1 VAGPGQRDVLVSVH
15 QPNFLPWLR
24 LLDKILASDIYVAY
38 DTVQY
43 TKSEY
48 HARQRVRTYT
58 GPAWL
63 SLPLL
68 SVRGQRQQLREVRLD
83 PGQPFRPRHLKTLRA
98 GYAKAPFFA
107 EVYEVVEDVYARNQS
122 WLVDLNVDLIEAICR
137 YLGSPVRI
145 VRASALPHHGDNTD
159 RLVELVRQVGGTVHL
174 TSTYGT
180 QRRYV
185 DWPRVQ
191 AAGIAVRAQAFEHP
205 TYDQPWPGFVPDL
218 AALDMLFCRGR
229 ATAEVLAACRRFHEV
244 GPLAGEPAAEAPA
257 EGQPP
262 AGVPAAGEPAAGVDA
277 GQVRRCRGCS

>member
-1 VAGPGQRDVLVSVH
+1 MGTVSSPGAAGEVLVSVH
-15 QPNFLPWLR
+15 QPNFQPWLK
-24 LLDKILASDIYVAY
+24 LLDKILASDVYVAY

-68 SVRGQRQQLREVRLD
+68 SVRGQRQLLCEVLLD
-83 PGQPFRPRHLKTLRA
+83 PGQPFRPRHLKVLRT

-107 EVYEVVEDVYARNQS
+107 EVYALVEDVYARDHRR
-122 WLVDLNVDLIEAICR
+122 LVDLNVDLIEAICR

-145 VRASALPHHGDNTD
+145 VRASSLPHQGDNTD
-159 RLVELVRQVGGTVHL
+159 RLLGLVRAVAGTGHL

-180 QRRYV
+180 ERQYI

-191 AAGIAVRAQAFEHP
+191 AAGIAIRAQRFAHP
-205 TYDQPWPGFVPDL
+205 VYPQPWPGFVPDL
-218 AALDMLFCRGR
+218 AALDLLFCRGP
-229 ATAEVLAACRRFHEV
+229 ATAEILATRRCFAEV
-244 GPLAGEPAAEAPA
+244 GEPDP
-257 EGQPP
+257 
-262 AGVPAAGEPAAGVDA
+262 
-277 GQVRRCRGCS
+277 CRGC